1 MIEYINR
8 FHPEINDLW
17 GKLPD
22 LTLALRDRL
31 RAKGMVPLPHSDL
44 LRSVQEHI
52 RGEGEDYTLVTAGP
66 CVVGYNYVKPW
77 WSEHSVYIEEF
88 IIRYKPGN
96 FADTIKALEQHAK
109 ALGCKDLVISSLAM
123 LRQESYGAYLKRKG
137 FREVTRQYVKG
148 IT

>member
-1 MIEYINR
+1 MIKYIDSS
-8 FHPEINDLW
+8 HPEISDIW
-17 GKLPD
+17 DKLPD

-31 RAKGMVPLPHSDL
+31 WVRGMKPLPYRDL
-44 LRSVQEHI
+44 LNNVRMHI
-52 RGEGEDYTLVTAGP
+52 RGYGEDFALVTAGP
-66 CVVGYNYVKPW
+66 CIVGFNVAKPW

-123 LRQESYGAYLKRKG
+123 MRQESYGEYLKRKG

>member
-1 MIEYINR
+1 MIKYIDTS
-8 FHPEINDLW
+8 HSEISDIW
-17 GKLPD
+17 DKLPE

-31 RAKGMVPLPHSDL
+31 WIRGMKPLPYSDL
-44 LRSVQEHI
+44 LHNVRMYI
-52 RGEGEDYTLVTAGP
+52 RGYGEDFTLITAGP
-66 CVVGYNYVKPW
+66 CIVGFNVVKPW

-123 LRQESYGAYLKRKG
+123 IRQESYGEYLKRKG